1 MLLWRNQFLKAFN
14 NLVNVNVM
22 TIRIVTDSTSGFPQ
36 ELAKKENVGII
47 ESKVMLEGKDLKE
60 LTEIDSKDL
69 ADSIPK
75 LDPYP
80 KTTMASPQ
88 EALDVFNQAVEEKFD
103 EILYIGVSPTISNQF
118 NSAKVAAKK
127 VKDKVKVTLYECGLS
142 TTSQGA
148 LVFNAVKLVKQ
159 GKKVDEVI
167 SILDEMK
174 TLTFTIGVSPSF
186 EILFKTGKIQKKA
199 SLAVISSLLR
209 LKPLY
214 EIVLDKGAQGCGA
227 GKGFKGAITKAVEK
241 LSESQSKGKEYDLII
256 SDAFNTKFFPLIEN
270 ETKKEIKIKEVL
282 SWKIPPCVMLSTG
295 VRSFQITLVPHID

>member
-1 MLLWRNQFLKAFN
+1 MK
-14 NLVNVNVM
+14 
-22 TIRIVTDSTSGFPQ
+22 IKIVTDSTSGFPE
-36 ELAKKENVGII
+36 ELAVKENVVII
-47 ESKVMLEGKDLKE
+47 ESKVMLDGKDLKE
-60 LTEIDSKDL
+60 LTEIDRKDF

-88 EALDVFNQAVEEKFD
+88 EALDVFNQAVEEKYD

-118 NSAKVAAKK
+118 NSAKIAAKK
-127 VKDKVKVTLYECGLS
+127 VKDKIKVTLHECGLS

-174 TLTFTIGVSPSF
+174 TQTFTIGMSPSF
-186 EILFKTGKIQKKA
+186 EVLFKTGKVQKKA
-199 SLAVISSLLR
+199 SLSVMASILK

-214 EIVLDKGAQGCGA
+214 EVVLDKGAQGCGA
-227 GKGFKGAITKAVEK
+227 GRGFKGAIQKAAEK
-241 LSESQSKGKEYDLII
+241 FSELQTDGVEYDLIL
-256 SDAFNTKFFPLIEN
+256 SDAFNTKYFSLFEN
-270 ETKKEIKIKEVL
+270 EIRKFIKIEEVL
-282 SWKIPPCVMLSTG
+282 NWEIPPCVMMSTG
-295 VRSFQITLVPHID
+295 VKSFQATLVPHMD